1 MTKTKESEELKKQI
15 KELKKKADEYLA
27 GWKRAKADY
36 INRERGIAKEKDSWI
51 KFANLEL
58 ILPLLQILDS
68 FDQSLMQSPENF
80 PPKTDQPRTEKQDPW
95 AKGVFQI
102 RQQFENFLQDHGIE
116 KIKTVGEKFNP
127 ELHEA
132 VEGKTKKTH
141 NHQNIIVKEIQAGY
155 KMKGEVIRA
164 AKVVIN

>member
-1 MTKTKESEELKKQI
+1 MTKTKESEELKKEI
-15 KELKKKADEYLA
+15 KELKKKADEHLA

-36 INRERGIAKEKDSWI
+36 LNREQEIVKEKNSWI

-68 FDQSLMQSPENF
+68 FNQSLEQSPESLKENS
-80 PPKTDQPRTEKQDPW
+80 W
-95 AKGVFQI
+95 VKGIFQI
-102 RQQFENFLQDHGIE
+102 KQQFENFLKDQE
-116 KIKTVGEKFNP
+116 VERIKTVGEKFNP
-127 ELHEA
+127 KLHEA
-132 VEGKTKKTH
+132 IERKAKKGQSQ
-141 NHQNIIVKEIQAGY
+141 QNIIVKEIQAGY

>member
-68 FDQSLMQSPENF
+68 FNQSLEQSPESLKENS
-80 PPKTDQPRTEKQDPW
+80 W
-95 AKGVFQI
+95 VKGIFQI
-102 RQQFENFLQDHGIE
+102 KQQFENFLKDQE
-116 KIKTVGEKFNP
+116 VERIKTVGEKFNP
-127 ELHEA
+127 KLQEA
-132 VEGKTKKTH
+132 IERKAKKGQSQ
-141 NHQNIIVKEIQAGY
+141 QNIIVKEIQAGY